1 MIIPSIQSR
10 VTSGQPVALK
20 WPNDVLIGEEKIC
33 GVLIEVEGDF
43 MIIGI
48 GCNVLT
54 APVVESTGGDN
65 GRTATCLARHMD
77 CSKEAGIET
86 ASGIVVH
93 GNFLSF
99 SFLLY
104 PFVFF

>member
-77 CSKEAGIET
+77 CSKEATET